1 MFAFTV
7 IVFAVLFIIAK
18 TCVIVPS
25 RQVFLVEKLGKFDRK
40 LEPGFHILVPFLE
53 TVSERNK
60 IEIREQV
67 IDIPPQPCTTRD
79 NIPIEVDGVLYLKV
93 EDPELARYKIQDYK
107 RACINLAQTTM
118 RAEIGKLTLDRTFCE
133 RERINENIIAEIDPA
148 SDPWGVKVLRYE
160 IKNITPPHRVIDT
173 MEKQMEAER
182 QKRANILLANAERT
196 MLVCR
201 SEADKQEAMNL
212 SEGAKIQKINEAKG
226 KAQGIILVANATAKG
241 IERVGQAISRPGGN
255 AALKMRLVEQF
266 VEEMNAILE
275 NSHISVVPA
284 ELAAMKGFF
293 EGMGH
298 VTSGVVDTEAQV
310 VHPQTPPVRKAVPVK
325 PVSPKV

>member
-1 MFAFTV
+1 MLWISIFILV
-7 IVFAVLFIIAK
+7 VLIFISK
-18 TCVIVPS
+18 TCIIVPS

-40 LEPGFHILVPFLE
+40 LEPGFHILIPFIE
-53 TVSERNK
+53 TVSDRNK
-60 IEIREQV
+60 IDIREQV
-67 IDIPPQPCTTRD
+67 IDVPPQPCTTRD

-93 EDPELARYKIQDYK
+93 EDPELARYKIQDYQ

-160 IKNITPPHRVIDT
+160 IKNITLPHRVVDT

-182 QKRANILLANAERT
+182 QKRANILLANAEKT
-196 MLVCR
+196 MLVSR

-226 KAQGIILVANATAKG
+226 RAQGIILVANATAKG

-266 VEEMNAILE
+266 IEQMNNILE
-275 NSHISVVPA
+275 NSHISVVPT

-298 VTSGVVDTEAQV
+298 VTNGVADADAHV
-310 VHPQTPPVRKAVPVK
+310 VHNMPPARKTVPVKAVPSSK
-325 PVSPKV
+325 